1 MSGAVEF
8 ELNRASEAQ
17 VAEHLT
23 HSDADFLPPLST
35 RIGIDDYARKIADK
49 AMRFEAWS
57 GAQLVGLVAAYCNDR
72 KQYIAYITSVSVLRE
87 WTGKGIAVGLMQQCI
102 AYAKTAGMR
111 KISLEVT
118 GDNTPARRLYEK
130 CGFVVSGTNA
140 PFVTMELYLK

>member
-1 MSGAVEF
+1 MSVAVEF

-57 GAQLVGLVAAYCNDR
+57 GDQLVGLVAAYCNDR
-72 KQYIAYITSVSVLRE
+72 EQYIAYITSVSVSRE
-87 WTGKGIAVGLMQQCI
+87 WSGKGIAVSLMQQCI
-102 AYAKTAGMR
+102 AYAKTTGMR
-111 KISLEVT
+111 KISLEVAS
-118 GDNTPARRLYEK
+118 DNTPARSLYEK